1 MATLEQIIKE
11 AKKLPVEEQRR
22 LRDALEALDSGGKAQ
37 RANQEP
43 SSRRPQSPQ
52 VNNGDDE
59 IRQRRMEWL
68 KAHREEYAGQYVALA
83 GDVLVGH
90 GATIREAHEQA
101 KQKGVENPFLVRL
114 TSESEVLFAGW

>member
-11 AKKLPVEEQRR
+11 ARKLPVEEQRR
-22 LRDALEALDSGGKAQ
+22 LRDALETLDSIEEAQ
-37 RANQEP
+37 PVNQNT
-43 SSRRPQSPQ
+43 SPQ
-52 VNNGDDE
+52 KPQCPHVNNEDDE
-59 IRQRRMEWL
+59 IRRRRMEWL
-68 KAHREEYAGQYVALA
+68 KSHREEYAGQYVALA

-101 KQKGVENPFLVRL
+101 KQNAVENPFLVRL